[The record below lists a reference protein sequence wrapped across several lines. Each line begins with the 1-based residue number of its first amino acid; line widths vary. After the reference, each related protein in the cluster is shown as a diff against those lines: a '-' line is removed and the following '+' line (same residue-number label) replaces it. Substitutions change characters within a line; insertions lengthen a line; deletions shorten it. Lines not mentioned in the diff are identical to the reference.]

1 MMIGCTFLTTAL
13 VAITA
18 AEFLVQLTVKSLSPY
33 FYIGLCSVSLYPLKY
48 EAVKPIL
55 SLIGGFS

>member
-18 AEFLVQLTVKSLSPY
+18 AEFLVQFLHRAV
-33 FYIGLCSVSLYPLKY
+33 CSVSLYPLKY